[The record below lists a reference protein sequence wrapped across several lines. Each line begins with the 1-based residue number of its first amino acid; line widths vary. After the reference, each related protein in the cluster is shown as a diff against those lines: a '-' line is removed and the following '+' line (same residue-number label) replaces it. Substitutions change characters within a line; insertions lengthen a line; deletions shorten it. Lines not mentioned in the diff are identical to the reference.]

1 MSERASERACGRARR
16 ARRASERASQA
27 ELTTILKGMTCG
39 MDSVMQQRILFPNCS
54 TLIEKDSMG
63 KNVGNILFPAVKK
76 SCLQQR
82 HEYHA
87 GRTEGM
93 AFKHADQ
100 PFETHETKTVS
111 TVTKSR
117 HLGCFRIS
125 FRVFLLCF
133 QVFPGVSEGFRTKC
147 IIQQK

>member
-1 MSERASERACGRARR
+1 MRASEASEASERASEPSRVDHN
-16 ARRASERASQA
+16 SQGHDMRNGQCNA
-27 ELTTILKGMTCG
+27 TT
-39 MDSVMQQRILFPNCS
+39 DFVSQFS

-63 KNVGNILFPAVKK
+63 KHVGNTLFPAVKK

-93 AFKHADQ
+93 ALKHADQ
-100 PFETHETKTVS
+100 PLETHETKTVS

-125 FRVFLLCF
+125 FRVFLGCF
-133 QVFPGVSEGFRTKC
+133 RVFPGVSEGFRTKC